1 MGKNSLKIP
10 PKFQATRTE
19 IEKVV
24 STGKVT
30 GIPRKNLAGP
40 KKAGTGLPKKIPLE
54 FSSCHPLKPPVQPLY
69 IVIFIIFIRFL
80 ILRQFVVRIFI
91 YKSFIIY

>member
-24 STGKVT
+24 FTGKVT
-30 GIPRKNLAGP
+30 GIHPKNLAGP
-40 KKAGTGLPKKIPLE
+40 KKAGTGFPKKIPRE
-54 FSSCHPLKPPVQPLY
+54 FRSRHPLKPPVHPSY
-69 IVIFIIFIRFL
+69 IVIFISFL
-80 ILRQFVVRIFI
+80 ILRQFICENLYI
-91 YKSFIIY
+91 